1 MKYLRKYNESI
12 DQDDIVLNCLDLID
26 NGFEIQELS
35 GGLSKFIFRLE
46 RRDTIS
52 LPEGVDLHNL
62 HWLEK
67 NYPENMFYII
77 KDNYRADLYGYR
89 IATENTDKEITES
102 QRELLIDL
110 LSITERLARY
120 LRRDDIAAKISFTNM
135 FRRDGGAILTYND
148 ISIDFLFE
156 QATKLIP
163 KLESVV
169 NKKDEYIEKLRWEI
183 PKQGQMFIDLMKEEM
198 VYLFDDPT
206 WEVNMECGATAV
218 ITLQKRDG
226 RYIDTFRWSDVK
238 DYLIP
243 FLRRNKDDWSFFD
256 FKWNDKRCKAGEN
269 VKIRGYSHGVLDV
282 KKVEL
287 MKDVTRYFTIEDL
300 INDSDK
306 LNQVEWIGGITFKIK
321 MSKLSGIYR

>member
-1 MKYLRKYNESI
+1 MKYLRKYNENI
-12 DQDDIVLNCLDLID
+12 DQDDILLNCLDLID
-26 NGFEIQELS
+26 NGFEVQELS
-35 GGLSKFIFRLE
+35 GGLSKFMFRLE

-62 HWLEK
+62 DWLEE

-135 FRRDGGAILTYND
+135 FRRDGGTIND
-148 ISIDFLFE
+148 ICIDFLFE
-156 QATKLIP
+156 QGTKLIP

-169 NKKDEYIEKLRWEI
+169 NKKDEYIEKLRWNI
-183 PKQGQMFIDLMKEEM
+183 PKQGQIFIDLMKEEM
-198 VYLFDDPT
+198 AYLFDDTT

-226 RYIDTFRWSDVK
+226 LYIDTFRWSDVK

-243 FLRRNKDDWSFFD
+243 FLRRNKDDWKFFD
-256 FKWNDKRCKAGEN
+256 FKWNDKNCKAGEN
-269 VKIRGYSHGVLDV
+269 VKIRGSLS
-282 KKVEL
+282 
-287 MKDVTRYFTIEDL
+287 YFTIEDL

-306 LNQVEWIGGITFKIK
+306 LNQIECIGGIIFKIK
-321 MSKLSGIYR
+321 FKDL

>member
-12 DQDDIVLNCLDLID
+12 DQDDVVLNCLDLID
-26 NGFEIQELS
+26 NGFEIEYVKGSLS
-35 GGLSKFIFRLE
+35 DFIFRLK
-46 RRDTIS
+46 RRDPIDDTTS
-52 LPEGVDLHNL
+52 DNT
-62 HWLEK
+62 
-67 NYPENMFYII
+67 FFII
-77 KDNYRADLYGYR
+77 KNNYSAGDHDYR
-89 IATENTDKEITES
+89 VVVNNTEQEINVMQRNLLTDI
-102 QRELLIDL
+102 I
-110 LSITERLARY
+110 SITERLSRY
-120 LRRDDIAAKISFTNM
+120 LRYHALAVRVSFNS
-135 FRRDGGAILTYND
+135 ILTRDNPELDTPYQE
-148 ISIDFLFE
+148 ICITFLFDY
-156 QATKLIP
+156 ATKLIP

-226 RYIDTFRWSDVK
+226 RYIDTFIWSEVK

-243 FLRRNKDDWSFFD
+243 FLRRNKDDWKFFD

-306 LNQVEWIGGITFKIK
+306 LNQVECIGGITFKIK